1 MESPKNWGAT
11 AQERARAYPC
21 DALPFEEDDVY
32 FRAIDVAAPPELAY
46 RWLCQL
52 RIAPYSYD
60 LIDNFARRSPPQLTP
75 GLDALAPGQRMMTI
89 FRLVAFDTPRSMTIA
104 LASRIGAAVM
114 GDFCGT
120 YAVAA
125 HGTGSRLLAKI
136 RVRYPRGIY
145 GRALRPAMPYLDLF
159 MFRKQ
164 LETLRD
170 YAERDARDLRD
181 I

>member
-1 MESPKNWGAT
+1 MEPPKNWGASP
-11 AQERARAYPC
+11 AECAAAYPC
-21 DALPFEEDDVY
+21 DSLAFAEDDAY
-32 FRAIDVAAPPELAY
+32 FRAIDIAAPADLVY

-52 RIAPYSYD
+52 RVAPYSYD

-75 GLDALAPGQRMMTI
+75 GLEPLAPGQRMMTI
-89 FRLVAFDTPRSMTIA
+89 FRVASLDPPRSLTIA
-104 LASRIGAAVM
+104 LSSSIGAAVM

-120 YAVAA
+120 YAVAPRP
-125 HGTGSRLLAKI
+125 GGSRLLAKV
-136 RVRYPRGIY
+136 RVRYPRGRY
-145 GRALRPAMPYLDLF
+145 GRLLRPVMPHLDLF